1 MASQCYI
8 VGRIEDAFRYI
19 DATDQVT
26 ASDGDEVPHGRAAW
40 AGGGYLAMGQVERW
54 STGAATNLHAVV
66 AIGPSP
72 GLACHCTDR
81 LVRVTQR
88 WPPSRV

>member
-54 STGAATNLHAVV
+54 VDWCRNELARGRGDRPFTWACLSLH
-66 AIGPSP
+66 
-72 GLACHCTDR
+72 
-81 LVRVTQR
+81 
-88 WPPSRV
+88 